1 MHLSRDL
8 ASSVQRGVFD
18 LCNGLIPQA
27 RNGVCSRSQQK
38 AIVGHNS
45 QPLPGILAQCRRNE
59 IKKFSLL

>member
-1 MHLSRDL
+1 MLLSRDL
-8 ASSVQRGVFD
+8 ASSMQRRVDD
-18 LCNGLIPQA
+18 LSNGLISQA

-59 IKKFSLL
+59 IKISFLL